1 MSTEV
6 RDHALCNDLTPQ
18 QSERLFFGHG
28 AIPTLAKRFC
38 EHCPVREA
46 CLREADRLEAGINA
60 QHVVGFRGGLTSVQR
75 VERRKAAVSA

>member
-18 QSERLFFGHG
+18 QSERLFFGMG
-28 AIPTLAKRFC
+28 STPNLAKRFC

-46 CLREADRLEAGINA
+46 CLREADRLEAGLHPRDVA
-60 QHVVGFRGGLTSVQR
+60 GFRGGLTSAQR
-75 VERRKAAVSA
+75 VERRRALVSA